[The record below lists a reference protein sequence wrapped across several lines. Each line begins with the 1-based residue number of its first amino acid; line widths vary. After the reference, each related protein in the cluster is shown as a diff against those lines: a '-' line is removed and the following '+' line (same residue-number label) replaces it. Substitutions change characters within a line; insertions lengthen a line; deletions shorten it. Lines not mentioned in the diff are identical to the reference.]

1 MDGGAGVAGAAESVG
16 SAANL
21 TPPMIPFADLPPLR
35 FGPLTVQVFGLTVA
49 VAVLVGLAIARR
61 RFARFGLDPAIG
73 ERMATWL
80 LVGGFVG
87 AHLFAVLFY
96 FPGEVA
102 RDPWLLVRVWEHIS
116 SFGGMIGGL
125 LGTVLYL
132 WLRAPGLDGHQ
143 RWAYLDVAAFVFP
156 FSLAVGRVGCA
167 LVHDHPGRV
176 TDSPLAVSLESEPAQ
191 DLIAY
196 AYAAAG
202 RADHLPPPSSLPALG
217 FHDLGL
223 YEAAYLAVFALP
235 ALIWLDRKA
244 RPAGFSLC
252 AFVVLYMPVRFGL
265 DFLRVSDATY
275 GGLTPAQWVASAA
288 LVAVLFL
295 WRRVRRNAPA
305 ESFRDR
311 SAEEGV
317 AAA

>member
-1 MDGGAGVAGAAESVG
+1 
-16 SAANL
+16 
-21 TPPMIPFADLPPLR
+21 MIPFADLSPLHV
-35 FGPLTVQVFGLTVA
+35 GPLTVQTFGLTVVA
-49 VAVLVGLAIARR
+49 AVLVGLAVARR
-61 RFARFGLDPAIG
+61 RFARFGLDPALG

-80 LVGGFVG
+80 LVGGFLG

-132 WLRAPGLDGHQ
+132 WARARGLGRHQ

-176 TDSPLAVSLESEPAQ
+176 TRFPLAVSLESEPAR
-191 DLIAY
+191 DLITY

-202 RADHLPPPSSLPALG
+202 RADLLPPSLSALG

-223 YEAAYLAVFALP
+223 YEAAYLGAVVLP
-235 ALIWLDRKA
+235 ALVWLDRQP
-244 RPAGFSLC
+244 RPAGFFLG
-252 AFVVLYMPVRFGL
+252 AFAVLYMPVRFGL

-275 GGLTPAQWVASAA
+275 GGLTPAQWAA
-288 LVAVLFL
+288 LAVLAAVPTL

-305 ESFRDR
+305 GSFGDGSVGEAVVTEPAVGSR
-311 SAEEGV
+311 
-317 AAA
+317 